1 MPRTAEAGTR
11 RVGGVG
17 SATRAAGARH
27 VSTQGRI
34 PWVEFLRFR
43 AETLGD
49 DDEEEDDDDA
59 GADPAS
65 ASATPTTESD
75 LPLVRRPSFIRAQ
88 ARWERWA
95 LDHAARAQLRSYC
108 VICNMWLASS
118 KHVKQHFNRTHA
130 MHLGG
135 MSDVQVPTHPG

>member
-43 AETLGD
+43 AETLDRNDGQGDDGDGGDGDDGDGD
-49 DDEEEDDDDA
+49 DDDDDGD
-59 GADPAS
+59 GGDGVMLLMM
-65 ASATPTTESD
+65 TMMLTRMVVTMMTVLMMMVVMKTTMTIV
-75 LPLVRRPSFIRAQ
+75 LPVFRRLILLMPSTLNP
-88 ARWERWA
+88 EPYT
-95 LDHAARAQLRSYC
+95 LNPKS
-108 VICNMWLASS
+108 
-118 KHVKQHFNRTHA
+118 
-130 MHLGG
+130 
-135 MSDVQVPTHPG
+135 PP

>member
-43 AETLGD
+43 AETLDRNDGQGDDGDGGDGDDGDGD
-49 DDEEEDDDDA
+49 DDDDDD
-59 GADPAS
+59 GDGGDGVMLLMM
-65 ASATPTTESD
+65 TMMLTRMVVTMMTVLMMMVVMKTTMTIV
-75 LPLVRRPSFIRAQ
+75 LPVFRRLILLMPSTLNP
-88 ARWERWA
+88 EPYT
-95 LDHAARAQLRSYC
+95 LNPKS
-108 VICNMWLASS
+108 
-118 KHVKQHFNRTHA
+118 
-130 MHLGG
+130 
-135 MSDVQVPTHPG
+135 PP

>member
-43 AETLGD
+43 AETLDADDDDDDEDDGGD
-49 DDEEEDDDDA
+49 DDDDDDDA
-59 GADPAS
+59 AADAD
-65 ASATPTTESD
+65 ADAD
-75 LPLVRRPSFIRAQ
+75 
-88 ARWERWA
+88 
-95 LDHAARAQLRSYC
+95 AAAD
-108 VICNMWLASS
+108 AD
-118 KHVKQHFNRTHA
+118 A
-130 MHLGG
+130 
-135 MSDVQVPTHPG
+135 DA